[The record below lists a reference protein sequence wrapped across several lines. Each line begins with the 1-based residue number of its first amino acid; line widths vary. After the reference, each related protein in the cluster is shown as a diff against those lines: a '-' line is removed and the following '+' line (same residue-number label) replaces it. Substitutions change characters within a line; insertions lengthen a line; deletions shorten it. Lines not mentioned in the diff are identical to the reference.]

1 MEGIYVE
8 IKMIIS
14 IGIAVVNFIVCVV
27 SFIRNVVK
35 AIKQRDWAL
44 LKEELTKEIIPL
56 MEEAERKLKD
66 PTEKEEWVIKK
77 LSDKTHIDFFK
88 YANILSLA
96 KNIIKEICKTTK
108 IDVNKVVFVNEIE
121 KPENETEVRTNG
133 VA

>member
-1 MEGIYVE
+1 ME

-14 IGIAVVNFIVCVV
+14 IGIAVVNFVVCVV
-27 SFIRNVVK
+27 SFIRNTIK
-35 AIKQRDWAL
+35 AIKERDWSL

-108 IDVNKVVFVNEIE
+108 IDVNKVVLVNEIE
-121 KPENETEVRTNG
+121 KPENETEVKTNG
-133 VA
+133 IA

>member
-1 MEGIYVE
+1 ME
-8 IKMIIS
+8 IKMIVS

-27 SFIRNVVK
+27 SFIRNAVK
-35 AIKQRDWAL
+35 AIKERDWAL

-133 VA
+133 IS

>member
-1 MEGIYVE
+1 ME

-14 IGIAVVNFIVCVV
+14 IGIAVVNFVVCVV
-27 SFIRNVVK
+27 SFIRNAVK
-35 AIKQRDWAL
+35 AIKERDWAL

-108 IDVNKVVFVNEIE
+108 IDVNKVVLVNEIE
-121 KPENETEVRTNG
+121 MPENETEVRTNG

>member
-1 MEGIYVE
+1 ME

-27 SFIRNVVK
+27 SFIRNTVK
-35 AIKQRDWAL
+35 AIKERDWTL

-121 KPENETEVRTNG
+121 KPEKETEVRTNG
-133 VA
+133 IS

>member
-1 MEGIYVE
+1 
-8 IKMIIS
+8 MIIS
-14 IGIAVVNFIVCVV
+14 IGIAVINFVVCVV
-27 SFIRNVVK
+27 SFIRNAVK
-35 AIKQRDWAL
+35 AIKERDWTL

>member
-1 MEGIYVE
+1 ME
-8 IKMIIS
+8 IKVIIS
-14 IGIAVVNFIVCVV
+14 MGIAIINFVVCVV
-27 SFIRNVVK
+27 SFIKNTVK
-35 AIKQRDWAL
+35 AIKERDWSL

-56 MEEAERKLKD
+56 MEEAERKLKE

-121 KPENETEVRTNG
+121 KPEKETEVRTNG

>member
-1 MEGIYVE
+1 ME

-14 IGIAVVNFIVCVV
+14 MGIAVVNFVVCVV
-27 SFIRNVVK
+27 SFIRNAVK
-35 AIKQRDWAL
+35 AIKERDWAL

-108 IDVNKVVFVNEIE
+108 IDVNKVVLVNEIE

>member
-1 MEGIYVE
+1 ME

-14 IGIAVVNFIVCVV
+14 IGIAVINFVICVV
-27 SFIRNVVK
+27 SFIRKAVK
-35 AIKQRDWAL
+35 AIKERDWAL

-108 IDVNKVVFVNEIE
+108 IDVNKVVLVNEIE

>member
-14 IGIAVVNFIVCVV
+14 IGIAVVNFVVCVV
-27 SFIRNVVK
+27 SFIRNAIR
-35 AIKQRDWAL
+35 AIKERDWAL

>member
-1 MEGIYVE
+1 ME

-14 IGIAVVNFIVCVV
+14 IGIAVVNFLVCVV
-27 SFIRNVVK
+27 SFIRNTVK
-35 AIKQRDWAL
+35 AIKERDWSL

-108 IDVNKVVFVNEIE
+108 IDVNKVVFVNEVE
-121 KPENETEVRTNG
+121 KPEKETEVKTNG

>member
-1 MEGIYVE
+1 ME

-14 IGIAVVNFIVCVV
+14 IGIAVINFVVCVV
-27 SFIRNVVK
+27 SFIKNTVK
-35 AIKQRDWAL
+35 AIRERDWSL

-121 KPENETEVRTNG
+121 KQEKETEVRTNG

>member
-1 MEGIYVE
+1 ME

-14 IGIAVVNFIVCVV
+14 IGLAVINFVVCVV
-27 SFIRNVVK
+27 SFIRNAVK
-35 AIKQRDWAL
+35 AIKERDWTL

-121 KPENETEVRTNG
+121 KPEKETEVKTNG

>member
-1 MEGIYVE
+1 
-8 IKMIIS
+8 MIIS
-14 IGIAVVNFIVCVV
+14 IGIAVVNFLVCVV
-27 SFIRNVVK
+27 SFIRNTVK
-35 AIKQRDWAL
+35 AIKERDWAL
-44 LKEELTKEIIPL
+44 LKEELIKEIIPL

-108 IDVNKVVFVNEIE
+108 IDVNKVVLVNEIE
-121 KPENETEVRTNG
+121 MPENETEVRTNG

>member
-1 MEGIYVE
+1 
-8 IKMIIS
+8 MIIS
-14 IGIAVVNFIVCVV
+14 IGIAVINFVVCVV
-27 SFIRNVVK
+27 SFIRNAVK
-35 AIKQRDWAL
+35 AIKERDWAL

-121 KPENETEVRTNG
+121 KTEKEMEVRTNG
-133 VA
+133 IS

>member
-1 MEGIYVE
+1 ME

-14 IGIAVVNFIVCVV
+14 IGITVINFVVCVV
-27 SFIRNVVK
+27 SFIRNAIK
-35 AIKQRDWAL
+35 AIKERDWAL

-108 IDVNKVVFVNEIE
+108 IDVNKVVLVNEIE
-121 KPENETEVRTNG
+121 KTEKETEVRTNG

>member
-1 MEGIYVE
+1 ME

-14 IGIAVVNFIVCVV
+14 MGIAVVNFVVCVV
-27 SFIRNVVK
+27 SFIRNAIK
-35 AIKQRDWAL
+35 AIKERDWAL

-108 IDVNKVVFVNEIE
+108 IDVNKVILVNEIE
-121 KPENETEVRTNG
+121 KTEKETEVRTNG

>member
-27 SFIRNVVK
+27 SFIRNTVK
-35 AIKQRDWAL
+35 AIKERDWTL

-121 KPENETEVRTNG
+121 KPEKETEVRTNG
-133 VA
+133 IS